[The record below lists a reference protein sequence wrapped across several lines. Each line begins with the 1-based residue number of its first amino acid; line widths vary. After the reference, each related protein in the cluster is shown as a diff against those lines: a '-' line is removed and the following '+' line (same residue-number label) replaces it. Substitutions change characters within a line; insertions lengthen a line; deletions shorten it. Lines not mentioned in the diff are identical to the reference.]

1 MNRFRSS
8 AEDGTTLDHYINV
21 FGLDPRYVK
30 DTTNPNITAKLGA
43 PGISPTRPDNDE
55 EKYHYFAKRRI
66 AYVAGLPRGLGPM
79 PANWHKQYAFFS
91 DNTPLFDTLA
101 PLLTQELPSASS
113 KKKKAQDL
121 FVEYLVRHV
130 QRFDANR
137 CHLWMTDLSQG
148 RHSIPE
154 LIQKYGGIPFEQWR
168 ASPESKCPLL
178 DLVAKYE
185 IGLIEATWYIR
196 INVIYQ
202 ELNEMRR
209 DRDRRSGDWFYHSK
223 RFQRRAFEWTE
234 QLVTFLHVAARQIF
248 KGRLVAP
255 KKESKQVAKNCH
267 NGATLVTAVPG
278 VNEVKFR
285 YVLQLSELQ
294 FRSQMLDRNR
304 YFNGLLSLYQ
314 KSLLLSEKTQIKD
327 GEYWSAL
334 PMPVSQL
341 ILVIGVIQGLLPEI
355 LKDSSAVKLLVKI
368 TLGHFKVLVPDYDHI
383 QDHITN
389 NYQERLIVA
398 LCDILRDVLRFGS
411 DHLVHVKEEVLKLW
425 PPFVLTDQF
434 YPGIPTESRN
444 KLLTQMKSK
453 LKEVHSRKDRLSEFH
468 SIISRKRGKDAPIEI
483 KFRNDV
489 DVIELLDEFHG
500 GKSKLEV
507 ADVYKQI
514 FADDHPVSVD
524 VDAVIAICEW
534 AVTIYRSQEY
544 KYISAAYL
552 LEMRNDALLEG
563 SNSHVHEAKL
573 QDVLT
578 SFLKSYEPRHSIE
591 LSSVIDFF
599 SLLIRRRLFIFESF
613 VESVSYFVSE
623 REAKP
628 SSLLAQP
635 KFQFEYGPTKGGF
648 NVDGLSKLT
657 VNDRLRLY
665 LWQFPRGETPLP
677 HGIEMQLEVDNEE
690 YIASTWMELVQ
701 VSPHEIKRSRALERV
716 MILSSQIFQMTP
728 SSDLIAAE
736 LDQMAK
742 IVELYS
748 LVKKLSSHDKGRFA
762 VWLMRQVYEIPSS
775 FFVVNE
781 LNNVEHVLRLLC
793 LLLELVDV
801 LCLLEV
807 LIHFLRHAPVYI
819 VRTVVITILDRHHMT
834 FYACQD
840 ILALIQAFEYRCNKF
855 KSAGLDPD
863 DKYQSIAMFICRI
876 YQSNS
881 KALDKAL
888 KSLNLHSPPEVLMKA
903 FFAILKEDKLKDSKE
918 ISLEGTNHKCAFPKD
933 KDTMGPELQDM
944 MQRVFAALQR
954 SPSEQSEV
962 QFTQILGT
970 VDTND
975 VACRDPGV
983 DEAVNAILSRGQL
996 TSQQRIFMFRAF
1008 LTEVMEKWMHV
1019 LQVATAKAS
1028 GNGSNSTQQS
1038 IYVLVPQYIHRCVRV
1053 LRDVID
1059 GHEESERKLIRD
1071 TLLTWLNKEVIAAFN
1086 GVEPPQ
1092 KGQAEKPKTKNVFL
1106 PKCEGSGK
1114 ESFAANLKGH
1124 LDKIQYGLKIFLV
1137 SLVVNGIIDL
1147 TQVLRFVLVPGF
1159 PKKNAAAV
1167 AQRSENRSL
1176 SNQILSMTLAF
1187 HLLGDSPPQFVKL
1200 GHNIFANFEDPMV
1213 KYHWRY
1219 LRSMVP
1225 CTVMF
1230 PFLFLLCQMSY
1241 HWSLENN
1248 SLMPR
1253 QERGVL
1259 ASTILF
1265 DCTNDLVVREII
1277 FSDKEVRERH
1287 ILKDNDNIWFMSV
1300 IMKLLY
1306 REINTAPEISTNR
1319 IQLLKAEEI
1328 FESMN
1333 KWMIHRG
1340 GSIYLEVEMIRQ
1352 HLKVS
1357 KRTKRRQSREASEP
1371 SVPSKLPLTVAGDES
1386 GFNYQ
1391 LLLDTLESSTYKPD
1405 KDDQSSASE
1414 KIALFVQHRLF
1425 DRCVRP
1431 LFLAPSVGM
1440 NSSIEMQLAQRE
1452 RTDLSLANLYASTMC
1467 SVASVQIA
1475 TSIIT
1480 AVVSRV
1486 LERLEED
1493 AKATSEEEYLATFN
1507 GSIVSVFLRRILTWH
1522 NASNNLYL
1530 RFMRSIRFQLEL
1542 LLGACQA
1549 YEATPSDFSLDYL
1562 AALRRKIGL
1571 RLQLI
1576 SITASIT
1583 SYTLP
1588 YRNGIVKLLFSL
1600 LGTAVVHEGVGVTLF
1615 SWILDLIPLIPCTI
1629 FSEHHH
1635 DDLVRA
1641 LKLPDH
1647 LTRRVYAVFPK
1658 SPFGAL
1664 PISMEGMREK
1674 VDPWALLD
1682 GVSDLPSK
1690 AVATASD
1697 AMYALKRQKIQT

>member
-1 MNRFRSS
+1 
-8 AEDGTTLDHYINV
+8 
-21 FGLDPRYVK
+21 
-30 DTTNPNITAKLGA
+30 
-43 PGISPTRPDNDE
+43 
-55 EKYHYFAKRRI
+55 
-66 AYVAGLPRGLGPM
+66 
-79 PANWHKQYAFFS
+79 
-91 DNTPLFDTLA
+91 
-101 PLLTQELPSASS
+101 
-113 KKKKAQDL
+113 
-121 FVEYLVRHV
+121 
-130 QRFDANR
+130 
-137 CHLWMTDLSQG
+137 
-148 RHSIPE
+148 
-154 LIQKYGGIPFEQWR
+154 
-168 ASPESKCPLL
+168 
-178 DLVAKYE
+178 
-185 IGLIEATWYIR
+185 
-196 INVIYQ
+196 
-202 ELNEMRR
+202 
-209 DRDRRSGDWFYHSK
+209 
-223 RFQRRAFEWTE
+223 
-234 QLVTFLHVAARQIF
+234 
-248 KGRLVAP
+248 
-255 KKESKQVAKNCH
+255 
-267 NGATLVTAVPG
+267 
-278 VNEVKFR
+278 
-285 YVLQLSELQ
+285 
-294 FRSQMLDRNR
+294 
-304 YFNGLLSLYQ
+304 
-314 KSLLLSEKTQIKD
+314 
-327 GEYWSAL
+327 
-334 PMPVSQL
+334 
-341 ILVIGVIQGLLPEI
+341 
-355 LKDSSAVKLLVKI
+355 
-368 TLGHFKVLVPDYDHI
+368 
-383 QDHITN
+383 
-389 NYQERLIVA
+389 
-398 LCDILRDVLRFGS
+398 
-411 DHLVHVKEEVLKLW
+411 
-425 PPFVLTDQF
+425 
-434 YPGIPTESRN
+434 
-444 KLLTQMKSK
+444 
-453 LKEVHSRKDRLSEFH
+453 
-468 SIISRKRGKDAPIEI
+468 
-483 KFRNDV
+483 
-489 DVIELLDEFHG
+489 
-500 GKSKLEV
+500 
-507 ADVYKQI
+507 
-514 FADDHPVSVD
+514 
-524 VDAVIAICEW
+524 
-534 AVTIYRSQEY
+534 
-544 KYISAAYL
+544 
-552 LEMRNDALLEG
+552 
-563 SNSHVHEAKL
+563 
-573 QDVLT
+573 
-578 SFLKSYEPRHSIE
+578 
-591 LSSVIDFF
+591 
-599 SLLIRRRLFIFESF
+599 
-613 VESVSYFVSE
+613 
-623 REAKP
+623 
-628 SSLLAQP
+628 
-635 KFQFEYGPTKGGF
+635 
-648 NVDGLSKLT
+648 
-657 VNDRLRLY
+657 
-665 LWQFPRGETPLP
+665 
-677 HGIEMQLEVDNEE
+677 
-690 YIASTWMELVQ
+690 
-701 VSPHEIKRSRALERV
+701 
-716 MILSSQIFQMTP
+716 
-728 SSDLIAAE
+728 
-736 LDQMAK
+736 
-742 IVELYS
+742 
-748 LVKKLSSHDKGRFA
+748 
-762 VWLMRQVYEIPSS
+762 
-775 FFVVNE
+775 
-781 LNNVEHVLRLLC
+781 
-793 LLLELVDV
+793 
-801 LCLLEV
+801 
-807 LIHFLRHAPVYI
+807 
-819 VRTVVITILDRHHMT
+819 
-834 FYACQD
+834 
-840 ILALIQAFEYRCNKF
+840 
-855 KSAGLDPD
+855 
-863 DKYQSIAMFICRI
+863 
-876 YQSNS
+876 
-881 KALDKAL
+881 
-888 KSLNLHSPPEVLMKA
+888 MKA

-1147 TQVLRFVLVPGF
+1147 TQVLRF
-1159 PKKNAAAV
+1159 
-1167 AQRSENRSL
+1167 
-1176 SNQILSMTLAF
+1176 
-1187 HLLGDSPPQFVKL
+1187 
-1200 GHNIFANFEDPMV
+1200 
-1213 KYHWRY
+1213 
-1219 LRSMVP
+1219 
-1225 CTVMF
+1225 
-1230 PFLFLLCQMSY
+1230 
-1241 HWSLENN
+1241 
-1248 SLMPR
+1248 
-1253 QERGVL
+1253 
-1259 ASTILF
+1259 
-1265 DCTNDLVVREII
+1265 
-1277 FSDKEVRERH
+1277 EVRERH

-1306 REINTAPEISTNR
+1306 REINTPPEISTNR